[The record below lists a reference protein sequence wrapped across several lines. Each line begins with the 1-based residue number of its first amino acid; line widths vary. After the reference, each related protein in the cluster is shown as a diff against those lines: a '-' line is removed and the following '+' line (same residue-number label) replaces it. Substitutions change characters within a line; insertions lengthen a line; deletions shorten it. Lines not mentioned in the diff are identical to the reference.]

1 VFKGIGDLLSL
12 VSANAFKGD
21 AVNTARASRAW
32 APPAV

>member
-21 AVNTARASRAW
+21 AVNPRAW